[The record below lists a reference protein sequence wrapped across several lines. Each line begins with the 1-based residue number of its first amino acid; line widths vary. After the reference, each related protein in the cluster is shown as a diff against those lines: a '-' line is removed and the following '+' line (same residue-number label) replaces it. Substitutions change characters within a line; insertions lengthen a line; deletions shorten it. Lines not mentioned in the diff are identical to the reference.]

1 MVNFSGEIENSTF
14 DEDLDYMG
22 VADTPGDEAEM
33 LGYDELTVEEIN
45 QYYPELMGRR
55 SFRSWLKKRRKR
67 GKSRRKAKI
76 KKIVRN
82 WKKFPKWKKAL
93 LIATMGPLLIGALPA
108 AAGAAAAVL
117 PRIGKKAA
125 VIAIIRRRRKRKA
138 RESAEIKARES
149 LIDSNTSSSGI
160 GRRLIARLR
169 ARQKNYSP
177 APLPSPQQYS
187 QQIIQPQKVRPAV
200 STVASLPVQQQAAV
214 LPVQEKKKTD
224 IMKMLPIV
232 GLGAGALFFM
242 MSKKRK

>member
-1 MVNFSGEIENSTF
+1 MVNFSGEIENNTF

-138 RESAEIKARES
+138 KQASQMQAQENAAIKAAEIEARKS
-149 LIDSNTSSSGI
+149 SIDSS
-160 GRRLIARLR
+160 
-169 ARQKNYSP
+169 YSP
-177 APLPSPQQYS
+177 SLPPLQQYS
-187 QQIIQPQKVRPAV
+187 KQIISRPKVRPAV
-200 STVASLPVQQQAAV
+200 STVASLPVPQQAAV
-214 LPVQEKKKTD
+214 LPVQENKKTD
-224 IMKMLPIV
+224 IMKMLPII

-242 MSKKRK
+242 MSKKGK